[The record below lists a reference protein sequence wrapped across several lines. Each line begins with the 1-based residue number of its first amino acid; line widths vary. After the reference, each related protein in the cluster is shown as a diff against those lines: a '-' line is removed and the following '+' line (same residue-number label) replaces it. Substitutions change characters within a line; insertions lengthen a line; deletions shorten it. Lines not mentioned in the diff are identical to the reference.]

1 MALHNTAVSTTFE
14 EGRPVDRRSVA
25 LDADGAMA
33 ERAYGG
39 ACLAMPQEPL
49 PETRAR

>member
-14 EGRPVDRRSVA
+14 EGRPVDRRSV
-25 LDADGAMA
+25 ADGAMA